1 MIPSRRLVLGL
12 LAGGALAGG
21 ALAVIAYR
29 IDIARAY
36 ARIAGASEVV
46 TTRFGEIEFRRGG
59 SGPTVL
65 VVHGSGGGFDQG
77 ELIAQA
83 LLGDGFDW
91 IAPSR
96 FGYLRSSMPAAAT
109 FDDQAHAYAE
119 LLDRLGVDRV
129 AVVAL
134 SHGGPSALL
143 FALLHPR
150 RVSSLTLVSCGV
162 ASSSDADQGEA
173 NRKGDALATIFRYDP
188 LYWLASTALRRPL
201 MSLMGA
207 GPDVVEGLT
216 PGQRAVIDEVI
227 DFMNPVAP
235 RSAGVALDNRAP
247 LPGERIAGIRAPTLI
262 VHATDDTLQLH
273 RNAEFAARHIPGA
286 RLVSF
291 ERGGHL
297 LIAVEQERLRAA
309 VQSFVREHAAGR

>member
-1 MIPSRRLVLGL
+1 MNASRRIVVALLAGSV
-12 LAGGALAGG
+12 LAGGALA
-21 ALAVIAYR
+21 AIAYR
-29 IDIARAY
+29 IDIGRAY
-36 ARIAGASEVV
+36 ARIAGASEIVATGSGDV
-46 TTRFGEIEFRRGG
+46 EFRRGG
-59 SGPTVL
+59 SGPAIL

-77 ELIAQA
+77 ELIARA

-96 FGYLRSSMPAAAT
+96 FGYLRSTLPAGAT
-109 FDDQAHAYAE
+109 FDDQAHAYAA
-119 LLDRLGVDRV
+119 LLDRLGVERV

-143 FALLHPR
+143 FALLHPQ

-173 NRKGDALATIFRYDP
+173 NRRGDALATIFRHDA
-188 LYWLASTALRRPL
+188 LYWLASTVLRGPL
-201 MSLMGA
+201 TSLMGA
-207 GPDVVEGLT
+207 GPDVVAGLT
-216 PGQRAVIDEVI
+216 AQQRAVVGEVI

-235 RSAGVALDNRAP
+235 RAAGVALDNRAR

-262 VHATDDTLQLH
+262 VHADDDTLQLP
-273 RNAEFAARHIPGA
+273 RNARFAAQHIPGA
-286 RLVSF
+286 RLVRF

-297 LIAVEQERLRAA
+297 LVAVEQERLRAM
-309 VQSFVREHAAGR
+309 VQSFVREHAGGR